1 MPRALWLLQAAVLAA
16 VASLARAGEQCPTE
30 CAIPEGLSFCAGVV
44 EYRSCSEDAAKA
56 DAEAQ
61 QFANA
66 SGLLGCFTGR
76 RAACL
81 AAFPACEFSKD
92 VRQLCQVSCADVMS
106 QACSAPEALAACSPA
121 SLPLGTAAENCF
133 DADYTGASYGMWAL
147 GLAINFAFSFMA
159 ALGLNLQKR
168 SIELHK
174 GSRKPLHRQPLWV
187 FGCCTM
193 TCGSVFDFVAFGL
206 APMSLLAP
214 LAALTLVWNMLI
226 ARWLHAEVVDR
237 ANIIAT
243 GVIFAG
249 VTLAVIF
256 SSHATPLYT
265 VERIAQLFFAPEA
278 VAYLL
283 LTCVA
288 MAVSGTALWRTRG
301 RRPGW
306 KVFAYGMLAGAMGGQ
321 SVVFAKATVEIIKAA
336 MVGAASMLSAAP
348 WLVGGLTALLLLTQ
362 LRVLNAGLA
371 EFPALTMI
379 PVYQSVWILASTLSG
394 LIYFA
399 EWGGL
404 TGVQQGCFV
413 FGTALTLAG
422 IGVLLRAQGNAA
434 GDAEE
439 LSQAD
444 DRGDEVSL
452 GSDSSLDDDGV
463 PRFVAKGGRRAE
475 LEMSGVLGSMQD
487 AEAAAV
493 IAGATAAAA
502 RPRSVSGG
510 TSDSDLGDLLVDGD
524 LGAGHGASGY
534 SLAVPADGAFAI
546 DDGDDD
552 DEDFTATAMAGV
564 IV

>member
-1 MPRALWLLQAAVLAA
+1 
-16 VASLARAGEQCPTE
+16 
-30 CAIPEGLSFCAGVV
+30 
-44 EYRSCSEDAAKA
+44 
-56 DAEAQ
+56 
-61 QFANA
+61 
-66 SGLLGCFTGR
+66 
-76 RAACL
+76 
-81 AAFPACEFSKD
+81 
-92 VRQLCQVSCADVMS
+92 
-106 QACSAPEALAACSPA
+106 
-121 SLPLGTAAENCF
+121 
-133 DADYTGASYGMWAL
+133 MWAL

-237 ANIIAT
+237 ANIVAT
-243 GVIFAG
+243 AVIFAG

-265 VERIAQLFFAPEA
+265 VQRILQLFLAPEA
-278 VAYLL
+278 IAYLL
-283 LTCVA
+283 LTCAA
-288 MAVSGTALWRTRG
+288 MAASAAALWRSRG

-348 WLVGGLTALLLLTQ
+348 WLVGGLTAALLVTQ

-422 IGVLLRAQGNAA
+422 IGVLLRAQGNVVDD
-434 GDAEE
+434 GEMLPE
-439 LSQAD
+439 AD
-444 DRGDEVSL
+444 DRGDDASL
-452 GSDSSLDDDGV
+452 GSGSSMEDVGGAS
-463 PRFVAKGGRRAE
+463 RFAARGGRRAE
-475 LEMSGVLGSMQD
+475 LEMSGVLGSLQD

-493 IAGATAAAA
+493 VAGATAAAA
-502 RPRSVSGG
+502 RPRTG
-510 TSDSDLGDLLVDGD
+510 TDESTDSDLGDLLVDGD
-524 LGAGHGASGY
+524 LGAGHGASGF

-546 DDGDDD
+546 DDDDDD
-552 DEDFTATAMAGV
+552 DEDFASSAVAGV